1 MHQDSIKTKGG
12 EKVYHTFKNE
22 IDDTA
27 VKPFEER
34 LIPEEINV
42 NFSKVTNEEIKSEI
56 KNKNALSD
64 LFGGIFDNLGIDD
77 IIILGILLLLFY
89 ENCEDNI
96 LIIILVALLFIK

>member
-1 MHQDSIKTKGG
+1 M
-12 EKVYHTFKNE
+12 YHTFKNE
-22 IDDTA
+22 NNETKA
-27 VKPFEER
+27 FEEC
-34 LIPEEINV
+34 LVPKEITE
-42 NFSKVTNEEIKSEI
+42 NFSKITNEEIKSEI
-56 KNKNALSD
+56 KSKNALSD